1 MKYIR
6 IITIALLLLAL
17 SSRLMAQ
24 IDNENL
30 NSQYLTG
37 QLENPRII
45 MTGVPILSIA
55 PDARSGAMGDVG
67 VASSP
72 DASSIHW
79 NAAKLAFV
87 EDKAGVNFTY
97 TPWLREIIDDIS
109 LLYLAGYYKIDDR
122 SAVGMG
128 LTYFSLGGINFT
140 GHDGGDLGTYNPN
153 EFALDMAYT
162 MKLSEK
168 LSASVTG
175 RYVRSDLTQGQSVG
189 TTQTKAANAV
199 GADMGI
205 YYQSP
210 IDESSE
216 IAFGGLISNLG
227 SKLSYSDG
235 MDKSFLPANLRVGG
249 RYSMEFDEFNKLSV
263 MLDFNKLL
271 VPTPPVYDVDTNG
284 NPIYGQIFRG
294 MDPNVGSLQGAI
306 QSFYDAPNGF
316 KEELQE
322 VMISFGLEYTYSQ
335 YFHLRGGYFYESA
348 MKGNRKYISLGGG
361 FKYNVMSVDF
371 AYLIPTSSSNHPL
384 KNTLRIGLSFD
395 LGGALNLKDIP
406 EDEE

>member
-17 SSRLMAQ
+17 NSRLMAQ

-140 GHDGGDLGTYNPN
+140 GSDGRDLGSYNPN

-199 GADMGI
+199 GADVGI

-216 IAFGGLISNLG
+216 IAFGALISNLG

-271 VPTPPVYDVDTNG
+271 VPTPPIYDVDTNG

-395 LGGALNLKDIP
+395 LGGDFSANN
-406 EDEE
+406 